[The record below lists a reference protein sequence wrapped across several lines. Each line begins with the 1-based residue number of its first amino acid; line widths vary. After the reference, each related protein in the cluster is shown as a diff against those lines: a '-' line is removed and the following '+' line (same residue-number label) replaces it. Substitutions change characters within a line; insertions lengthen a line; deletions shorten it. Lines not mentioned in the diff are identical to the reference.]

1 MSEDYYS
8 VLGVQKNASQD
19 EIQKAYR
26 SLARKYH
33 PDMNPDD
40 PGAKKKFQKLQEAFE
55 TIGDP
60 EKRKSYDQFGS
71 AFSGRGQNPF
81 GAGNPFGS
89 GTGQGNQANWGPHPG
104 GNFDMDDILRMF
116 GAGGGQPGRG
126 GTGGGSEH
134 PFQQFFN
141 MGMGEADP
149 RVNPGAGFT
158 GHNRRKRTES
168 SFKGADIHHT
178 ITIPFAKAIM
188 GYKASIS
195 LRKPNESKPETVS
208 FTIPAGVEDGKK
220 IRLRE
225 LGNPS
230 PDGGK
235 PGDIIITVRVEPHP
249 QFQRKGRNLILT
261 VPITLQEA
269 VFGGKIDIP
278 SPRGMVSLTV
288 PPGSTSGM
296 KLRAKGCGVPV
307 PPTPGDD
314 AFPQASSP
322 DAGDLIA
329 ELSVV
334 LPRNWSE
341 EDKALINQLKTRDMI
356 GVRHHLKWDT
366 A

>member
-1 MSEDYYS
+1 MSEDFYS

-26 SLARKYH
+26 TLARKYH

-40 PGAKKKFQKLQEAFE
+40 PSAKKKFQKLQEAFD
-55 TIGDP
+55 TVGDP
-60 EKRKSYDQFGS
+60 EKRKSYDQFGN
-71 AFSGRGQNPF
+71 AFSGHGQSPF
-81 GAGNPFGS
+81 GAGGAPG
-89 GTGQGNQANWGPHPG
+89 GGNTNWSSQQG

-116 GAGGGQPGRG
+116 GAGGGRPGMG
-126 GTGGGSEH
+126 GDSTH

-149 RVNPGAGFT
+149 RVNPGSGFA

-168 SFKGADIHHT
+168 GTKGTDIQHT
-178 ITIPFAKAIM
+178 ISISFSKAIK
-188 GYKASIS
+188 GHKASIS
-195 LRKPNESKPETVS
+195 LRRPNEPKPETVS
-208 FTIPAGVEDGKK
+208 FTIPAGVDDGKK

-230 PDGGK
+230 QNGGK

-249 QFQRKGRNLILT
+249 QFTRKGRNLMLT

-269 VFGGKIDIP
+269 VFGSKIDVP

-296 KLRAKGCGVPV
+296 KLRAKGCGVPI
-307 PPTPGDD
+307 PPILGDET
-314 AFPQASSP
+314 FPQSSSL

-329 ELSVV
+329 ELSIV

-341 EDKALINQLKTRDMI
+341 EDKALIKQLKTRDMI
-356 GVRHHLKWDT
+356 GVRHHLKWD